1 MAKKFAWSFSA
12 LSSYELCAKKH
23 WHVNIAKDVKEPP
36 NDAGDYGQAA
46 HKHFEH
52 RMMKDKPLPLD
63 LRHHET
69 TLSKISQRPGDK
81 YGEQKL
87 ALNDKFELTGFFDKD
102 VWVRVIIDFMVVEGN
117 KALII
122 DWKFGKQKKG
132 DDQLDLMAAVIFAS
146 MPEIEYIASA
156 YYWAKEKEFK
166 SVTYDRHDIAEIW
179 NNFIPRADALEHAI
193 NNSEFPATPG
203 FLCKNWCWVKSCPHC
218 GNA

>member
-1 MAKKFAWSFSA
+1 LTYATT
-12 LSSYELCAKKH
+12 
-23 WHVNIAKDVKEPP
+23 
-36 NDAGDYGQAA
+36 
-46 HKHFEH
+46 
-52 RMMKDKPLPLD
+52 KPHCQKYPSD
-63 LRHHET
+63 RV
-69 TLSKISQRPGDK
+69 INDK

-193 NNSEFPATPG
+193 KNSEFPATPG